1 MNVKWVKRHGCTL
14 AARAIVWPWCGHG
27 QCIDPITVFGNVE
40 VKSCRSTKMKF
51 ATRLLPLA
59 LTLIGCASQD
69 IPQAYRG
76 RMFHRTG
83 AFAFYGGGNGFDGP
97 VLDPGTY
104 YTGSYDEL
112 HMVQCTVATLREP
125 LNALTK
131 DGVQFRVDVY
141 IRYSANCS
149 DPSVVKILQNMAP
162 DNSGTVS
169 SEQLYQVYVR
179 PTLLE
184 VVREVVSPFKAND
197 INDQRETVLQ
207 GIRERFINSMRK
219 VGQDMV
225 AVHDISLAN
234 LDFPE
239 EMDRANVER
248 AVQAVLKDKAIAERS
263 RVEAEIDTAKL
274 RIQLSEQEAQSS
286 AVRVMRVGDML
297 KKSPEYLQFDLQSK
311 MPDIYR
317 QAGVAGNMIL
327 AAPNPVMVPAL
338 KLTPPTIAPVTP
350 VIAPRIAPA
359 KSPARTSPVAKSA
372 DGGDD

>member
-1 MNVKWVKRHGCTL
+1 MKC
-14 AARAIVWPWCGHG
+14 AA
-27 QCIDPITVFGNVE
+27 
-40 VKSCRSTKMKF
+40 K
-51 ATRLLPLA
+51 LLPLA

-69 IPQAYRG
+69 IPQAFRG

-83 AFAFYGGGNGFDGP
+83 PFAFYGGGNGFDGP

-112 HMVQCTVATLREP
+112 HMVQCTVVTLREP

-149 DPSVVKILQNMAP
+149 DPSVVKILKNMAP

-169 SEQLYQVYVR
+169 AAQLYEVYVR

-207 GIRERFINSMRK
+207 SIRDRFMARMQK

-225 AVHDISLAN
+225 SVHDISLAN

-239 EMDRANVER
+239 EMDRANVDR
-248 AVQAVLKDKAIAERS
+248 AVQAVLRDKAIAERG
-263 RVEAEIDTAKL
+263 RVEAEIETAKL
-274 RIQLSEQEAQSS
+274 RIQLSEQEAQSA

-297 KKSPEYLQFDLQSK
+297 KKYPEYLQFDLQSK

-317 QAGVAGNMIL
+317 QAGAAGNLIL
-327 AAPNPVMVPAL
+327 AAPNPVMIPAM
-338 KLTPPTIAPVTP
+338 KLTPPAIAPTAP
-350 VIAPRIAPA
+350 VSAPKITAA
-359 KSPARTSPVAKSA
+359 KPSVRAQSTAKTKDTDS
-372 DGGDD
+372 D

>member
-1 MNVKWVKRHGCTL
+1 
-14 AARAIVWPWCGHG
+14 
-27 QCIDPITVFGNVE
+27 
-40 VKSCRSTKMKF
+40 
-51 ATRLLPLA
+51 
-59 LTLIGCASQD
+59 
-69 IPQAYRG
+69 
-76 RMFHRTG
+76 
-83 AFAFYGGGNGFDGP
+83 
-97 VLDPGTY
+97 VLNPGTY
-104 YTGSYDEL
+104 FTGTYDKL
-112 HMVQCTVATLREP
+112 HMVQCTVFTLREP

-169 SEQLYQVYVR
+169 AEQLYQVYVR

-207 GIRERFINSMRK
+207 SIRERFITRMQK

-225 AVHDISLAN
+225 SVHDISLAN

-248 AVQAVLKDKAIAERS
+248 AVQAVLTDKAIAERA
-263 RVEAEIDTAKL
+263 RVQAEIETAKL
-274 RIQLSEQEAQSS
+274 RIQLSEQEAEAA

-297 KKSPEYLQFDLQSK
+297 KKYPEYLQFDMQSK

-317 QAGVAGNMIL
+317 QAGIAGNMIL
-327 AAPNPVMVPAL
+327 AAPNPVMIPGFRL
-338 KLTPPTIAPVTP
+338 KPPTIAPPAPVSAP
-350 VIAPRIAPA
+350 VIMPA
-359 KSPARTSPVAKSA
+359 KPSARVPMQAKTERS
-372 DGGDD
+372 DGD

>member
-1 MNVKWVKRHGCTL
+1 MKC
-14 AARAIVWPWCGHG
+14 AAI
-27 QCIDPITVFGNVE
+27 
-40 VKSCRSTKMKF
+40 
-51 ATRLLPLA
+51 LLPLA
-59 LTLIGCASQD
+59 FTLIGCASQD

-83 AFAFYGGGNGFDGP
+83 PFAFYGGGNGFDGP

-112 HMVQCTVATLREP
+112 HLVQCTVVTLREP

-141 IRYSANCS
+141 VRYSANCS

-162 DNSGTVS
+162 DATGTVS
-169 SEQLYQVYVR
+169 SAQLYEVYVR

-207 GIRERFINSMRK
+207 SIRNRFMARMQK
-219 VGQDMV
+219 VGQEMV

-248 AVQAVLKDKAIAERS
+248 AVQAVLTDKAIAERA
-263 RVEAEIDTAKL
+263 RVEAEIETAKL
-274 RIQLSEQEAQSS
+274 RIQLSEQEAQSA

-297 KKSPEYLQFDLQSK
+297 KKYPEYLQFDLQEK

-317 QAGVAGNMIL
+317 QAGAAGNMIL
-327 AAPNPVMVPAL
+327 AAPNPVMLPGF
-338 KLTPPTIAPVTP
+338 KLTPPTIAPRAPVSAP
-350 VIAPRIAPA
+350 VITPHKP
-359 KSPARTSPVAKSA
+359 PARAPIAAKA
-372 DGGDD
+372 KDDEDD

>member
-1 MNVKWVKRHGCTL
+1 MKC
-14 AARAIVWPWCGHG
+14 AA
-27 QCIDPITVFGNVE
+27 
-40 VKSCRSTKMKF
+40 K
-51 ATRLLPLA
+51 LLPLA

-69 IPQAYRG
+69 IPQAFRG

-83 AFAFYGGGNGFDGP
+83 PFAFYGGGNGFDGP

-112 HMVQCTVATLREP
+112 HMVQCTVFTLREP

-149 DPSVVKILQNMAP
+149 DPSVVKILKNMAP

-169 SEQLYQVYVR
+169 AAQLYEVYVR

-207 GIRERFINSMRK
+207 SIRDRFMARMQK

-225 AVHDISLAN
+225 SVHDISLAN

-239 EMDRANVER
+239 EMDRANVDR
-248 AVQAVLKDKAIAERS
+248 AVQAVLRDKAIAERG
-263 RVEAEIDTAKL
+263 RVEAEIETAKL
-274 RIQLSEQEAQSS
+274 RIQLSEQEAQSA

-297 KKSPEYLQFDLQSK
+297 KKYPEYLQFDLQSK

-317 QAGVAGNMIL
+317 QAGAAGNLIL
-327 AAPNPVMVPAL
+327 AAPNPVMIPAM
-338 KLTPPTIAPVTP
+338 KLTPPAIAPTAP
-350 VIAPRIAPA
+350 VSAPKITAA
-359 KSPARTSPVAKSA
+359 KPSVRAQSTAKTKDTDS
-372 DGGDD
+372 D

>member
-1 MNVKWVKRHGCTL
+1 MKR
-14 AARAIVWPWCGHG
+14 AAV
-27 QCIDPITVFGNVE
+27 
-40 VKSCRSTKMKF
+40 
-51 ATRLLPLA
+51 LLPCVLMF
-59 LTLIGCASQD
+59 IGRASQD

-83 AFAFYGGGNGFDGP
+83 AFAFYSGGNGFDGP
-97 VLDPGTY
+97 ILNPGTY

-112 HMVQCTVATLREP
+112 HMVQCTVVTVREP

-141 IRYSANCS
+141 IRYSANCT

-169 SEQLYQVYVR
+169 APQLYEVYVR

-207 GIRERFINSMRK
+207 GIRERFMVRMQK

-225 AVHDISLAN
+225 SVHDVSLAN

-239 EMDRANVER
+239 EMDRANVDR
-248 AVQAVLKDKAIAERS
+248 AVQAVLRDKAIAERS
-263 RVEAEIDTAKL
+263 RVEAEIETAKL
-274 RIQLSEQEAQSS
+274 RIQLSEQEAQSA

-297 KKSPEYLQFDLQSK
+297 KKYPEYLQFDLQSK

-317 QAGVAGNMIL
+317 QAGAAGNMIL
-327 AAPNPVMVPAL
+327 AAPNPVMIPAL
-338 KLTPPTIAPVTP
+338 RLTPPTIAPAVPVSTP
-350 VIAPRIAPA
+350 MIKPNKAPTRPSEAA
-359 KSPARTSPVAKSA
+359 KANNAENY
-372 DGGDD
+372 

>member
-1 MNVKWVKRHGCTL
+1 MKC
-14 AARAIVWPWCGHG
+14 AAI
-27 QCIDPITVFGNVE
+27 
-40 VKSCRSTKMKF
+40 
-51 ATRLLPLA
+51 LLPCA

-97 VLDPGTY
+97 VLNPGTY

-112 HMVQCTVATLREP
+112 HMVQCTVVTVREP

-141 IRYSANCS
+141 IRYSANCT

-169 SEQLYQVYVR
+169 APQLYEVYVR

-207 GIRERFINSMRK
+207 GIRERFMARMQK
-219 VGQDMV
+219 VGQEMV
-225 AVHDISLAN
+225 SVHDISLAN

-239 EMDRANVER
+239 EMDRANVDR
-248 AVQAVLKDKAIAERS
+248 AVQAVLRDKAIAERS
-263 RVEAEIDTAKL
+263 RVEAEIETAKL
-274 RIQLSEQEAQSS
+274 RIQLSEQEAQSA

-297 KKSPEYLQFDLQSK
+297 KKYPEYLQFDLQSK

-317 QAGVAGNMIL
+317 QAGAAGNMIL

-338 KLTPPTIAPVTP
+338 RLTPPTIAPPAP
-350 VIAPRIAPA
+350 VSAPKIVPSNASVRAQPT
-359 KSPARTSPVAKSA
+359 ARTEDTDS
-372 DGGDD
+372 D